1 MYSLTE
7 FFTDPLLRAPMI
19 GTIFMCITASL
30 VGVIVL
36 IRKRALVGEALSHA
50 AYPGIVVGAWLFG
63 AFLPS
68 MQEWFSSFLLL
79 GAFIFSM
86 LGLLFLHFLQGRF
99 RIKSDAALCF
109 VLSSFFGI
117 GVLLSSHLQYSHP
130 LWYRQIQVFLYGQPA
145 TMTDVHVWMY
155 GVLCVGVLAFV
166 TLLYRSI
173 QLVNF
178 DALFASSVGL
188 SVRWVEAVFFFLLV
202 LAVTV
207 AIRGVGVVLLSGML
221 IAPALAARQLTNTL
235 SWMFFFSALIGAS
248 SAFFGNYFSA
258 QAHFWVQSS
267 RFVLPIGPLIILCSA
282 SFCLLSLFFSP
293 KKGLLLR
300 YLRKKK
306 FCKACKEENFLKL
319 LWKLPEKEG
328 KTCSELSQI
337 QQLSYLYTW
346 LLLKRLS
353 RFGWV
358 QKRSH
363 QYFLSNDGRVKA
375 SQIVRLHRLWEV
387 YLVHLGQS
395 KEKVHASAEEMEH
408 VITPELEE
416 SLSEYLNHP
425 RLDPHLQP
433 IPINSKKNTF
443 LPS

>member
-1 MYSLTE
+1 MYSWTD

-19 GTIFMCITASL
+19 GSIFMCITASI

-50 AYPGIVVGAWLFG
+50 AYPGIVVGAWVFG
-63 AFLPS
+63 AFFSFL
-68 MQEWFSSFLLL
+68 QEWFSSFLLL
-79 GAFIFSM
+79 GAFVFSM
-86 LGLLFLHFLQGRF
+86 LGLLLLHFLQKRF

-130 LWYRQIQVFLYGQPA
+130 LWYRQIQAFLYGQPA
-145 TMTDVHVWMY
+145 TMTDIHIWMY
-155 GVLCVGVLAFV
+155 GVLALGVLCFV

-178 DALFASSVGL
+178 DALFASSIGL
-188 SVRWVEAVFFFLLV
+188 SVRWVESVFFFLLV
-202 LAVTV
+202 LAVTI

-221 IAPALAARQLTNTL
+221 IAPALAARQLTNKL
-235 SWMFFFSALIGAS
+235 SWMFFFSALIGAC
-248 SAFFGNYFSA
+248 SAFLGNYFSA
-258 QAHFWVQSS
+258 QASFWSQST

-282 SFCLLSLFFSP
+282 GFCLLSLFFAP
-293 KKGLLLR
+293 QKGLLLR
-300 YLRKKK
+300 YLRKKRFSK
-306 FCKACKEENFLKL
+306 VCEEENLLKI

-328 KTCSELSQI
+328 KTCIDLSRSRQR
-337 QQLSYLYTW
+337 SYISTW
-346 LLLKRLS
+346 VLLNRLS
-353 RFGWV
+353 GSGWV
-358 QKRSH
+358 EKVSK
-363 QYFLSNDGRVKA
+363 QYLLSKDGRVKA

-425 RLDPHLQP
+425 RVDPHLQP
-433 IPINSKKNTF
+433 IPHNNKII
-443 LPS
+443 

>member
-1 MYSLTE
+1 M
-7 FFTDPLLRAPMI
+7 
-19 GTIFMCITASL
+19 TASL

-50 AYPGIVVGAWLFG
+50 AYPGIVVGAWVFG
-63 AFLPS
+63 SFLPLLKD
-68 MQEWFSSFLLL
+68 WFSSFLLL
-79 GAFIFSM
+79 GAFVFSM
-86 LGLLFLHFLQGRF
+86 LGLLLLHFLQGRF

-117 GVLLSSHLQYSHP
+117 GVLLSSYLQYSHP

-155 GVLCVGVLAFV
+155 GTLFVAVLCFI

-178 DALFASSVGL
+178 DILFASSMGL
-188 SVRWVEAVFFFLLV
+188 SVRWVESVFFFLLV

-221 IAPALAARQLTNTL
+221 IAPALAARQMTNTL
-235 SWMFFFSALIGAS
+235 RWMFFFSALIGAG
-248 SAFFGNYFSA
+248 SAFFGNYISA
-258 QAHFWVQSS
+258 QAHFWSQSA

-282 SFCLLSLFFSP
+282 SFCLLSLFFAP
-293 KKGLLLR
+293 KKGLLVR
-300 YLRKKK
+300 YFRKKI
-306 FCKACKEENFLKL
+306 FCRSCKEENLLKI

-328 KTCSELSQI
+328 KTCLELSRI
-337 QQLSYLYTW
+337 QQHSYLSTW
-346 LLLKRLS
+346 LLLQRLS

-358 QKRSH
+358 QKPSH
-363 QYFLSNDGRVKA
+363 QYLLSKDGKVKA
-375 SQIVRLHRLWEV
+375 SRVVRLHRLWEV

-416 SLSEYLNHP
+416 SLSEYLNNP
-425 RLDPHLQP
+425 RLDPHSQP
-433 IPINSKKNTF
+433 IPHKKNN
-443 LPS
+443 SSIS